1 MNQIIILII
10 ILVALMM
17 IEKGLNERKIRQ
29 IQKQVQAN
37 QLNESKRQKY
47 LARKYFTSK
56 A

>member
-1 MNQIIILII
+1 MNQLIILIVI
-10 ILVALMM
+10 IAGLMI

-29 IQKQVQAN
+29 IQKQVDAN